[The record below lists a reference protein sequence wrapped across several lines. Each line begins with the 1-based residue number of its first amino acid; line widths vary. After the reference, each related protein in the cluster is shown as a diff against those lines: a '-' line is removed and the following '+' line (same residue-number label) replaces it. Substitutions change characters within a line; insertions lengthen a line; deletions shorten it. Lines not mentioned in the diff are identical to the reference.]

1 MIFFSIKNKIRIAH
15 LITFMFF
22 SCVVIFI
29 VRPFWTDIQTNALK
43 LFESNRD
50 FNFIKEKSDKI
61 SLARSDYKNMEPD
74 LSKMSGFLIDPK
86 TPIDL
91 IKFWES
97 IAKEESLN
105 IEIGS
110 YPLEKED
117 NDLWP
122 SMGFQIRLAGSY
134 ASVMKFLVKI
144 ESGQYFFEVKSLNII
159 KSADKL
165 NEMTGQTVSGGVS
178 ANLGLKVHT
187 KE

>member
-1 MIFFSIKNKIRIAH
+1 MDFFSKNKIRITH
-15 LITFMFF
+15 LITFMVFF
-22 SCVVIFI
+22 CIVIFI
-29 VRPFWTDIQTNALK
+29 IRPFWTDIQNNALI
-43 LFESNRD
+43 LFESDRN

-61 SLARSDYKNMEPD
+61 SLAMNDYKNMEPD

-97 IAKEESLN
+97 IAKNESLN

-117 NDLWP
+117 NDLW
-122 SMGFQIRLAGSY
+122 SSVGFQIRLAGSY

-144 ESGQYFFEVKSLNII
+144 ESGQYFFEVKSLNIV
-159 KSADKL
+159 KSADKS
-165 NEMTGQTVSGGVS
+165 NETTGQTVLGGVS
-178 ANLGLKVHT
+178 VNLGLKVYT